1 MAQLH
6 QNKIR
11 DIGGLEKV
19 LSNISRALRAK
30 HMKNFLNKIENDS
43 DLEKVLQ
50 DLPYE
55 YKLKFRAL
63 YHVIRENQPVSLTP

>member
-1 MAQLH
+1 
-6 QNKIR
+6 
-11 DIGGLEKV
+11 
-19 LSNISRALRAK
+19 
-30 HMKNFLNKIENDS
+30 MKNFLNKIENDS